1 MDAPVQPEHD
11 NVGVESAMKAAI
23 VVFPG
28 TNREV
33 DMKDAFERVGASAVM
48 AWHGDAEVP
57 DCDLIVLPGGFA
69 YGDYLRCGAMAA
81 HSPIMKDVVK
91 KANAGQPVLG
101 VCNGFQTLIEA
112 RLLPGALLKNASLA
126 FVCRDVHLRL
136 EHAVKPLT
144 GNLAEGDVI
153 RVPVAHGDG
162 NYFADAEM
170 LKRLEG
176 DGRIVFRYVAGPGE
190 PDTRAN
196 PNGSTADIAGI
207 VNDKGNVLGMMP
219 HPEDATGPRQQSLDA
234 VPLFAGIVEALS

>member
-1 MDAPVQPEHD
+1 
-11 NVGVESAMKAAI
+11 MKAAI

-28 TNREV
+28 TNREI
-33 DMKDAFERVGASAVM
+33 DMKDALERAGAEATVV
-48 AWHGDAEVP
+48 WHGDAEVP
-57 DCDLIVLPGGFA
+57 ACDLIVLPGGFA

-81 HSPIMKDVVK
+81 HSPIMRDVVT
-91 KANAGQPVLG
+91 KANAGRPVLG

-112 RLLPGALLKNASLA
+112 RLLPGALLKNASLS

-136 EHAVKPLT
+136 ENEARPLS
-144 GNLAEGDVI
+144 GNLRPGDVI

-162 NYFADAEM
+162 NYFADGDT

-176 DGRIVFRYVAGPGE
+176 EGRVVFRYVAGPGE
-190 PDTRAN
+190 PPERAN

-207 VNDKGNVLGMMP
+207 VNEAGNVLGMMP

-234 VPLFAGIVEALS
+234 VPLFRGIVEALS

>member
-1 MDAPVQPEHD
+1 
-11 NVGVESAMKAAI
+11 MKAAI
-23 VVFPG
+23 VLFPG

-33 DMKDAFERVGASAVM
+33 DMKDALERSGATTEM
-48 AWHGDAEVP
+48 IWHGDASILA
-57 DCDLIVLPGGFA
+57 CDLIVLPGGFS

-81 HSPIMKDVVK
+81 HSPVMKDVVARA
-91 KANAGQPVLG
+91 KAGTPVLG
-101 VCNGFQTLIEA
+101 VCNGFQTLIETE
-112 RLLPGALLKNASLA
+112 LLPGALLRNASLS

-136 EHAVKPLT
+136 EHKHPPLT
-144 GNLAEGDVI
+144 GRLAEGDVI

-176 DGRIVFRYVAGPGE
+176 EGRIAFRYVAGPDE
-190 PDTRAN
+190 PEGRAN

-207 VNDKGNVLGMMP
+207 VNDAGNVLGMMP

-234 VPLFAGIVEALS
+234 VPLFQGIVEALS